1 MKNMKKVL
9 AAVVALIGFT
19 TASNAQSTA
28 TATATA
34 NIVTPISISK
44 TVDMNFGNIAV
55 TSTAGSVILA
65 PDGGRTKSGGVTLP
79 AVAGTVTAASFTVSG
94 TANYAYNIT
103 FPTTAVALI
112 NGSNSMNATDFLSSL
127 GGSGSNGSLSG
138 TGSQVVTMG
147 ATLAVAASQA
157 AGSYVSDPFN
167 VTVNYN

>member
-1 MKNMKKVL
+1 MKKLL
-9 AAVVALIGFT
+9 AAAITLIGFSSVT
-19 TASNAQSTA
+19 NAQSTA

-34 NIVTPISISK
+34 NIVTPISITK

-55 TSTAGSVILA
+55 TSSSGTVILA
-65 PDGGRTKSGGVTLP
+65 PAGGRTKTGGVTLP

-103 FPTTAVALI
+103 FPTTPVSLI
-112 NGSNSMNATDFLSSL
+112 NGSNSMNASDFLSSL
-127 GGSGSNGSLSG
+127 GVSGSNGTLSG

-147 ATLAVAASQA
+147 ATLTVSASQA
-157 AGSYVSDPFN
+157 AGTYVSSAFN